1 MATNSRKVNFKG
13 SQGVDLAARLDL
25 PTGAPV
31 AYALWAHC
39 FSCTKDI
46 FAATRV
52 AEALTRHGIAV
63 FRFDFTGLGA
73 SDGDFA
79 NTNFS
84 SNIGDLKGA
93 KAKGFPISKDQPY

>member
-46 FAATRV
+46 FAETRV

-84 SNIGDLKGA
+84 SNIGIWLQPRPICVKTLKLRNC
-93 KAKGFPISKDQPY
+93 

>member
-1 MATNSRKVNFKG
+1 LSWRHC
-13 SQGVDLAARLDL
+13 SISEW
-25 PTGAPV
+25 PPV
-31 AYALWAHC
+31 AYALWAHY

-46 FAATRV
+46 FAASRV

-84 SNIGDLKGA
+84 
-93 KAKGFPISKDQPY
+93 PVSKTARSVPNQ